1 MAHDLVMDTASPI
14 RDAHV
19 ARRRVDGTKAALVA
33 LEVLVAV
40 AAFSGGIALAAN
52 AVDTS
57 SYLAQLP
64 FSSTSFAGVALAVL
78 VAVPATVAALGAIL
92 GRESR
97 AAHITAGS
105 LLMGWIVA
113 EVLYIGVISWLQPA
127 MFIVGAAIVALAW
140 LRPRRSVSN

>member
-1 MAHDLVMDTASPI
+1 VAHDLVMDTAPPI
-14 RDAHV
+14 MDGNV
-19 ARRRVDGTKAALVA
+19 VRRPVDGARFALVA

-40 AAFSGGIALAAN
+40 GACGGGIALAAN

-78 VAVPATVAALGAIL
+78 VAVPAAVAALGALL

-97 AAHITAGS
+97 VAHLTAGAV
-105 LLMGWIVA
+105 LMGWIVV
-113 EVLYIGVISWLQPA
+113 EVLYIGLISWLQPA
-127 MFIVGAAIVALAW
+127 MFAVGAAIVALAW
-140 LRPRRSVSN
+140 LRPTR

>member
-1 MAHDLVMDTASPI
+1 MDTASPI
-14 RDAHV
+14 MEAKV
-19 ARRRVDGTKAALVA
+19 ERRPVDGTKAAVVA

-40 AAFSGGIALAAN
+40 AAYSGGIALAAN

-78 VAVPATVAALGAIL
+78 VAVPATAAALAALL

-97 AAHITAGS
+97 AAHMTAGA

-127 MFIVGAAIVALAW
+127 MFAVGAAIVALAW
-140 LRPRRSVSN
+140 LRSGPSVSDD